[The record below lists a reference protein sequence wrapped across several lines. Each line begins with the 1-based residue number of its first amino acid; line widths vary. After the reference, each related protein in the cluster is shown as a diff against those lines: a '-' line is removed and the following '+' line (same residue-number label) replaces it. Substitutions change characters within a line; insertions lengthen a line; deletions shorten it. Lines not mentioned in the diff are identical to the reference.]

1 MEKRFKEDDFS
12 YTCYKE
18 AQQMKIRADKREYSL

>member
-12 YTCYKE
+12 YTRYQE
-18 AQQMKIRADKREYSL
+18 AKQMKFCADKREYSL